1 MKIKDSVIEAF
12 KEDSLNLQIK
22 FENLKHQIVENN
34 HRETDQINII
44 KETILKFK
52 AYRRQYQLMIQKTKL
67 LEFLNV

>member
-67 LEFLNV
+67 VEFLNV

>member
-22 FENLKHQIVENN
+22 FENLEHQIVENN
-34 HRETDQINII
+34 HRETDQINIT

-52 AYRRQYQLMIQKTKL
+52 AHRRQYQLMIQKTKL

>member
-34 HRETDQINII
+34 HRETD
-44 KETILKFK
+44 
-52 AYRRQYQLMIQKTKL
+52 
-67 LEFLNV
+67 

>member
-12 KEDSLNLQIK
+12 KEDSLNLQIN
-22 FENLKHQIVENN
+22 FENLEHQIVENN

>member
-22 FENLKHQIVENN
+22 FENLEHQIVENN

>member
-1 MKIKDSVIEAF
+1 MKIKDSVI
-12 KEDSLNLQIK
+12 EDSLNLQIK
-22 FENLKHQIVENN
+22 FENLEHQIVENN
-34 HRETDQINII
+34 HREIDQINMI

>member
-22 FENLKHQIVENN
+22 FENLEHQIVENN

-44 KETILKFK
+44 KEAILKFK

>member
-12 KEDSLNLQIK
+12 KEDSLNLQKK
-22 FENLKHQIVENN
+22 FENLEHQIVESN